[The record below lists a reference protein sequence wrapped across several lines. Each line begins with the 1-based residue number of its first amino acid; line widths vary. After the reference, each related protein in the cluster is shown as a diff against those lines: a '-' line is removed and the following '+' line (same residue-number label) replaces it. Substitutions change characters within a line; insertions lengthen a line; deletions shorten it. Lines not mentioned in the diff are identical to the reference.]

1 MTKAALESLRGYR
14 RSDAVIKSLTPV
26 LFGKE
31 YEAVDRLSGNLQGS
45 LEGIESLVSL
55 MIGTLCTTPQGQT
68 NLKPLRSLLEKV
80 VFMKESEGA
89 SSSTAIPED
98 VAVAMDGMVI

>member
-1 MTKAALESLRGYR
+1 MTKAALECLRGYHR
-14 RSDAVIKSLTPV
+14 PDAMIKSLTSV
-26 LFGKE
+26 LFGQE

-55 MIGTLCTTPQGQT
+55 MIGTICTTPQGQT

-80 VFMKESEGA
+80 AFMKESEGA
-89 SSSTAIPED
+89 SSSAATPQD
-98 VAVAMDGMVI
+98 VAVAMGGMMT